1 MGEIYFGDL
10 KDLYGVV
17 SKLNGRIE
25 IRVYH
30 ANQTWRKSIKAQIA
44 DARYFL
50 RYKDFKGT
58 NPRAKY
64 WLAKI
69 VNQYETKFEKNRVD
83 FVLR

>member
-1 MGEIYFGDL
+1 MGADYFGEN

-25 IRVYH
+25 IRVYPS
-30 ANQTWRKSIKAQIA
+30 NQDWRKRIEDHKA
-44 DARYFL
+44 DASYFL
-50 RYKDFKGT
+50 RYKDFEGT

-69 VNQYETKFEKNRVD
+69 VN
-83 FVLR
+83 